1 MFSLAKYCF
10 SDLPLFPAYL
20 YGNNVT
26 ISICDIKSAMLDQN
40 IDSVEA
46 QVSSQYSVPP
56 LNEAAPA
63 TGTVPVWANYYVYY
77 FC

>member
-1 MFSLAKYCF
+1 
-10 SDLPLFPAYL
+10 
-20 YGNNVT
+20 VT